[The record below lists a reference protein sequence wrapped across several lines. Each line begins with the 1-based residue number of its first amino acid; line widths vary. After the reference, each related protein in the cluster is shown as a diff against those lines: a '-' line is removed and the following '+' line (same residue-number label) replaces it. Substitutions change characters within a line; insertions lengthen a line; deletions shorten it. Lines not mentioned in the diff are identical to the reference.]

1 MIQKTMEVQHYGNRR
16 THQEISDKKKK
27 LTQRELGVAVGLSE
41 HTADVRMAQYESGTR
56 TPKADLTEKLAGVL
70 GVSPHA
76 ISVPDIDSYVGLMH
90 TLFALEDLYGF
101 EIVSR
106 DGEINLRLDPSSRTF
121 LNLIDDF
128 RAWHEQAELMR
139 KEEITKEDYD
149 NWRYNFP
156 KSMASQEQA
165 MRDALRADH

>member
-1 MIQKTMEVQHYGNRR
+1 MAIGERLKRFRMR
-16 THQEISDKKKK
+16 KK

-56 TPKADLTEKLAGVL
+56 TPKAELTAKLAEAME
-70 GVSPHA
+70 VSPHA

-90 TLFALEDLYGF
+90 TLFTLEDLYGF
-101 EIVSR
+101 ETVNH

-128 RAWHEQAELMR
+128 RAWYEQSERMR
-139 KEEITKEDYD
+139 QGEITKESYD
-149 NWRYNFP
+149 DWRYNFP
-156 KSMASQEQA
+156 NTVAK
-165 MRDALRADH
+165 

>member
-1 MIQKTMEVQHYGNRR
+1 MAIGERIKRFR
-16 THQEISDKKKK
+16 TRKK

-56 TPKADLTEKLAGVL
+56 TPKADLTEKLAHVL
-70 GVSPHA
+70 KVSPHA

-139 KEEITKEDYD
+139 KEEITKDVYD
-149 NWRYNFP
+149 DWRYNFP
-156 KSMASQEQA
+156 KSMAAQEQA

>member
-1 MIQKTMEVQHYGNRR
+1 MAIGERLKRFRMR
-16 THQEISDKKKK
+16 KK

-56 TPKADLTEKLAGVL
+56 TPKAELTAKLAEAL
-70 GVSPHA
+70 EVSPHA

-90 TLFALEDLYGF
+90 TLFTLEDLYGF
-101 EIVSR
+101 ETVNH

-128 RAWHEQAELMR
+128 RAWYEQSERMR
-139 KEEITKEDYD
+139 QGEITKESYD
-149 NWRYNFP
+149 DWRYNFP
-156 KSMASQEQA
+156 NTVAK
-165 MRDALRADH
+165 

>member
-1 MIQKTMEVQHYGNRR
+1 MAIGERIKRFLTR
-16 THQEISDKKKK
+16 KK
-27 LTQRELGVAVGLSE
+27 LTQRELGVAVGLSV

-90 TLFALEDLYGF
+90 TLFTLEDLYGF
-101 EIVSR
+101 EIVNR
-106 DGEINLRLDPSSRTF
+106 DGEINLRLDPTSRTF

-128 RAWHEQAELMR
+128 RAWHEQAELTR

-156 KSMASQEQA
+156 KSMAAQEQA
-165 MRDALRADH
+165 MRDAMRADH

>member
-1 MIQKTMEVQHYGNRR
+1 MAIGERIKRFR
-16 THQEISDKKKK
+16 TRKK

-90 TLFALEDLYGF
+90 MLFTLEDLYGF
-101 EIVSR
+101 EIVNR
-106 DGEINLRLDPSSRTF
+106 DGEINLRLDPTSRTF

-139 KEEITKEDYD
+139 KEEITKDAYD
-149 NWRYNFP
+149 DWRYNFP
-156 KSMASQEQA
+156 KSMAAQEQA
-165 MRDALRADH
+165 MRDALRDNH

>member
-1 MIQKTMEVQHYGNRR
+1 MAIGERIKRFR
-16 THQEISDKKKK
+16 TRKK